1 MQITFISKVTGVYKA
16 ICMIVKEW
24 RQCLACVHPIRDARG
39 WLGEHE
45 GSVSCAGRAC
55 ANT

>member
-24 RQCLACVHPIRDARG
+24 RQCLACVHPIRDACG